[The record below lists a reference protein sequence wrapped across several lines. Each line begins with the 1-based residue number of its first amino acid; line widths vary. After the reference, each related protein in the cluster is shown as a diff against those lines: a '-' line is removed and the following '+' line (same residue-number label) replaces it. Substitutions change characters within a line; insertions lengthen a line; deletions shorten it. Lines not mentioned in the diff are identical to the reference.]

1 MVIRKCLMTRE
12 KISPHLSVFS
22 TLTSLLQ
29 IKSHF
34 PLLKGKI
41 KNRSQSI
48 HYICKNVSLCPSI
61 FNIFYYPS
69 RSVALAVPPFWMFF
83 FLIWS
88 FSTTQSG
95 CISSELMLGWTL
107 NLHVFWHHAETNT
120 LIQEN
125 YILYGIRRKQLIKY
139 LIISQ
144 QNIVI
149 ELLTNNGKESLVTQA
164 TEDTKT

>member
-1 MVIRKCLMTRE
+1 MIT
-12 KISPHLSVFS
+12 S
-22 TLTSLLQ
+22 TFLVLFTAVSLLSD
-29 IKSHF
+29 KYV
-34 PLLKGKI
+34 LNEWMNVDAAWWDVRAKI
-41 KNRSQSI
+41 WENKETYAVRL
-48 HYICKNVSLCPSI
+48 SLHPYHPSDT
-61 FNIFYYPS
+61 
-69 RSVALAVPPFWMFF
+69 PFWMFF

-125 YILYGIRRKQLIKY
+125 YILCGIRRKQLIKY